1 MIAAFVW
8 VARVITI
15 TSRQKPFKCKP
26 PEVHFTIRNSVPYNK
41 QLTNRACS
49 SRTGEYWPSV
59 VEVRTS
65 LRSVRT
71 ATTSGQYSPARPSRL
86 VSKRLVYQM
95 ILPNP
100 LTIFFKIFCALFA
113 RKSEIIRKITIFQ
126 SLTLVALRKK
136 SQYFLALK
144 VHRRPYD
151 PWLAAIQLFDFSSTW
166 ILSIYFSYIFYLF
179 IDNLRRYCGVFIY
192 RRYSYRWC
200 GTHQWKL

>member
-1 MIAAFVW
+1 MVAAFVW

-15 TSRQKPFKCKP
+15 TSQQKPFKCKP
-26 PEVHFTIRNSVPYNK
+26 LEVHFTIRNSVPYNK
-41 QLTNRACS
+41 QLTNWACS
-49 SRTGEYWPSV
+49 SRAGEYW
-59 VEVRTS
+59 
-65 LRSVRT
+65 
-71 ATTSGQYSPARPSRL
+71 PSRL

-166 ILSIYFSYIFYLF
+166 ILSIYFLYIFYLF

-200 GTHQWKL
+200 GNHQWKL